1 METIRRLQ
9 RRTPSWHCKC
19 SPTQWGFYKKSPWP
33 PEAKNKKMSLILRN
47 VSKSF
52 KEFALKGINLKIE
65 QGEYFVILGPSGA
78 GKTLILEMI
87 AGLLPPDSGR
97 VLGVEGRKTGFIYQD
112 YMLFPHLDVYEN
124 ISYGLRMQKKKKEE
138 IKSIVEKL
146 AEELNISHLLGR
158 DVLHLS
164 GGEKQRVAIARAM
177 AISPDI
183 FLFDEPTAALDRNAR
198 IKTHSL
204 FLDWHKR
211 DRKSTFIHVTH
222 DFEEALSLGDRI
234 GILIDGCLVQCG
246 LPDDVF
252 NHPLSKEVADF
263 LGYRNVYG
271 GPVKNSTLYID
282 GTVVTVPVENAEHIY
297 IAIRSDDV
305 ILSRGKFKSS
315 ARNAFPGVVKNV
327 LKKASVIEV
336 ILDIGIILSID
347 ITRKSYEEMDIK
359 IGDRLWAT
367 FKVSALKVFEH

>member
-1 METIRRLQ
+1 
-9 RRTPSWHCKC
+9 
-19 SPTQWGFYKKSPWP
+19 
-33 PEAKNKKMSLILRN
+33 MSLILRN

-52 KEFALKGINLKIE
+52 KEFAVKGINLKIE

-97 VLGVEGRKTGFIYQD
+97 ILGVEGRKKGFIYQD

-138 IKSIVEKL
+138 IKPIVEKL
-146 AEELNISHLLGR
+146 AEELNISHLLVR

-204 FLDWHKR
+204 FLNWHKR
-211 DRKSTFIHVTH
+211 DKKSTFIHVTH

-234 GILIDGCLVQCG
+234 GILLDGNLVQCG
-246 LPDDVF
+246 PPDDVF
-252 NHPLSKEVADF
+252 NHPLNKEVADF

-271 GPVKNSTLYID
+271 GPVKNNTLYID
-282 GTVVTVPVENAEHIY
+282 GTAVTVPVENAEHIY

-305 ILSRGKFKSS
+305 ILSRGKFESS
-315 ARNAFPGVVKNV
+315 ARNAFPGEVKNV

-336 ILDIGIILSID
+336 SLDIGIILSID

>member
-1 METIRRLQ
+1 
-9 RRTPSWHCKC
+9 
-19 SPTQWGFYKKSPWP
+19 
-33 PEAKNKKMSLILRN
+33 MSLILRN

-52 KEFALKGINLKIE
+52 KEFAVKGIDLKIE

-87 AGLLPPDSGR
+87 AGLLPPDSGKI
-97 VLGVEGRKTGFIYQD
+97 LGVEGRKTGFIYQD

-124 ISYGLRMQKKKKEE
+124 ITYGLRMQKKKKEE
-138 IKSIVEKL
+138 IKPIVEKL
-146 AEELNISHLLGR
+146 TEELNISHLLGR

-204 FLDWHKR
+204 FLDWHKK
-211 DRKSTFIHVTH
+211 DKKSTFIHVTH

-234 GILIDGCLVQCG
+234 GILLDGCLVQYG
-246 LPDDVF
+246 PPDEVF
-252 NHPLSKEVADF
+252 NHPLNKEVADF

-271 GPVKNSTLYID
+271 GPVRDNTLHID
-282 GTVVTVPVENAEHIY
+282 GTAIAVPVENAEHIY

-305 ILSRGKFKSS
+305 ILSRGKFESS
-315 ARNAFPGVVKNV
+315 ARNAFPGEVKNV

-367 FKVSALKVFEH
+367 FKVSALKFFEH